1 MSSLPILQTSNRKN
15 FNPTLRSE
23 AGEEEE
29 GPPATKEEEEIQ
41 EVTVIP
47 MATTEI
53 SMNDA
58 IVTLLSELEDIL
70 TLKTSQWKKDVVSFL
85 HILWQEGHS

>member
-1 MSSLPILQTSNRKN
+1 M
-15 FNPTLRSE
+15 
-23 AGEEEE
+23 
-29 GPPATKEEEEIQ
+29 
-41 EVTVIP
+41 IP
-47 MATTEI
+47 KATTEI

-70 TLKTSQWKKDVVSFL
+70 TLKTSEWKKDVVSFL